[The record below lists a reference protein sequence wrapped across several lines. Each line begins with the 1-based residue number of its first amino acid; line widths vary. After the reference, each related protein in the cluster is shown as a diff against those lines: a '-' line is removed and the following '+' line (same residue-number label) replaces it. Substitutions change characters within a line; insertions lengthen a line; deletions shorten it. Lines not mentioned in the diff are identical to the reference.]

1 MIKIALCD
9 DNEFQRELMEDIID
23 EYRKLHNSAEIS
35 LSIFAGGRDLL
46 NSVKENG
53 FYDIY
58 ILDLIMPDINGME
71 TAATLRTMKDTGK
84 IIFLT
89 ATLDYAV
96 ASYDVDAFYYMLKP
110 VDQSK
115 LFKVLDKACEEF
127 TESDS
132 SINLKTRTGI
142 VKIKYEDILYVSLEN
157 RALRF
162 NLKDGKMIDGMA
174 IRVPFK
180 DSVAQLLTDARF
192 SLCGVSMVVNLDY
205 LDQMDSESLLLSDGT
220 ILYPSKAACN
230 ALKKAWQER
239 RK

>member
-1 MIKIALCD
+1 MIKIAVCD
-9 DNEFQRELMEDIID
+9 DNEFQRELMEDLLD
-23 EYRKLHNSAEIS
+23 DYRKLHNSTEIS
-35 LSIFAGGRDLL
+35 LSIFGGGRELL
-46 NSVKENG
+46 GAVKEKG
-53 FYDIY
+53 FFDIY

-71 TAATLRTMKDTGK
+71 VATTLRTMKDPGK

-110 VDQSK
+110 ADQGK
-115 LFKVLDKACEEF
+115 LFRVLDKACKDF
-127 TESDS
+127 TESDN
-132 SINLKTRTGI
+132 SISLKTRSGI

-162 NLKDGKMIDGMA
+162 NLHGGKTIDGMA

-180 DSVAQLLTDARF
+180 ESVASLLEDSRF
-192 SLCGVSMVVNLDY
+192 SLCGVSMVVNMDY
-205 LDQMDSESLLLSDGT
+205 LDQMDSESVLLSDGT
-220 ILYPSKAACN
+220 ILYPSKAACS

-239 RK
+239 K

>member
-9 DNEFQRELMEDIID
+9 DNEFQRELMEDIIN
-23 EYRKLHNSAEIS
+23 EYRQLHNSLDIR
-35 LSIFAGGRDLL
+35 LSIFPGGRELL
-46 NSVKENG
+46 SSVKENG

-71 TAATLRTMKDTGK
+71 TAVTLRAMKDPGK

-96 ASYDVDAFYYMLKP
+96 ASYEVDAFYYMLKP
-110 VDQSK
+110 ADQGK
-115 LFKVLDKACEEF
+115 LFKVLDKACRDYTG
-127 TESDS
+127 TESA
-132 SINLKTRTGI
+132 INLKTRSGI

-157 RALRF
+157 RALRY
-162 NLKDGKMIDGMA
+162 NLKDGKTLDGMA

-180 DSVAQLLTDARF
+180 DSVASLLEDSRF

-205 LDQMDSESLLLSDGT
+205 LDQMDAESVLLSDGT
-220 ILYPSKAACN
+220 ILYPSKAAC
-230 ALKKAWQER
+230 ATLKKAWQER
-239 RK
+239 KK